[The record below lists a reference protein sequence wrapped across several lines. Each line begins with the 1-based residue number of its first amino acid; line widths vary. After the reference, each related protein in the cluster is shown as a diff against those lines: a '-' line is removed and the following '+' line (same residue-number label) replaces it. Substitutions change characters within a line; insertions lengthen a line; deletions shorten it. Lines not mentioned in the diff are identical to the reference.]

1 MVGTAGRD
9 MEHPSIPHDVGTLV
23 VRRVSRDPSGDGH
36 SVVDADVVSASNRG
50 AVVRCLFRARLS
62 AELAAVMPGNDIHYR
77 RVPGG
82 HDVRVD
88 PLSWR
93 FADALMDPGV
103 MNELRFE
110 HLDHHPA
117 LTDTADFT
125 PYSRRAAGR
134 APVPIERPAPGEGV
148 IVELRNRFRFIN
160 ATPVITTGTTSSD
173 SSEQWLFSSPAARY
187 VLGPDVTAV
196 RFSPAT
202 GHGHRVWGTRM
213 TVRRL
218 RDATPFT
225 GSASGRTAGV
235 LAYGRPVGLLQVE
248 AEGPVVV
255 FHYPD
260 GTGRRLLLSSGG
272 LFRGPLSVPPGPGLL
287 TVGAILG
294 TWSIR
299 QVG

>member
-9 MEHPSIPHDVGTLV
+9 VEHPSILHDVGTLV
-23 VRRVSRDPSGDGH
+23 VRRVSPDPSGDGH

-50 AVVRCLFRARLS
+50 AVVRCLFRARLA
-62 AELAAVMPGNDIHYR
+62 AELAAVIPGNDVHYKR
-77 RVPGG
+77 LPGG
-82 HDVRVD
+82 NDLLVD
-88 PLSWR
+88 PLSSRATHELTDWS
-93 FADALMDPGV
+93 AT
-103 MNELRFE
+103 NELRFE

-117 LTDTADFT
+117 LAETADFT
-125 PYSRRAAGR
+125 PYSRRVSSR
-134 APVPIERPAPGEGV
+134 APVPIERPALGEGV

-160 ATPVITTGTTSSD
+160 ASPVITTGTTSS
-173 SSEQWLFSSPAARY
+173 EGLEHWLFSSRASRY
-187 VLGPDVTAV
+187 VLGPDATAV

-213 TVRRL
+213 TVRPL

-235 LAYGRPVGLLQVE
+235 HAYDGPVGRLQVD

-260 GTGRRLLLSSGG
+260 GTGRRLLLSSSG
-272 LFRGPLSVPPGPGLL
+272 LFRGPLPVPPGPGLL
-287 TVGAILG
+287 TVRAILG
-294 TWSIR
+294 TWSVR